1 MQKLTDKYFWD
12 GLNISDQFALRRMSE
27 YAAFPDIL
35 RIPFD
40 KLKDG
45 LLQIDLGS
53 LRTDERR
60 IEFIRVIRPHLKA
73 ATSLEEAVFKMV
85 GDYFANV
92 K

>member
-1 MQKLTDKYFWD
+1 M
-12 GLNISDQFALRRMSE
+12 SDQFALRRMLE

-53 LRTDERR
+53 LRTDEHR
-60 IEFIRVIRPHLKA
+60 IEFIRVILPHLKA
-73 ATSLEEAVFKMV
+73 ATSLEEAVYKMV
-85 GDYFANV
+85 DDYFANV